1 MIHAKVQAI
10 VNDDANHLDDD
21 MGHLHD
27 DLDRIDDK
35 KMLAGGSWTDLGPWS
50 SPWAGWG
57 Q

>member
-1 MIHAKVQAI
+1 MIRAEVQAI
-10 VNDDANHLDDD
+10 VGLPTNDDDVDHLDDD
-21 MGHLHD
+21 
-27 DLDRIDDK
+27 LDHIDYK